1 MEFALFLSL
10 PQDAE
15 EGKNKQ
21 TKISLT
27 EHVVWRLRESLG
39 KCACWKDQPVPNPGL
54 YFKEMRRWEYKESNL
69 IVLVTQHSNTDFWV
83 YDCLLFYCVN
93 FFQKI
98 ILFMDISLPSPT
110 FTLPSHEDTML
121 FFNLLFLHTRL
132 PWKIRIV
139 IDFPTLK
146 GISKCYSNSA
156 IKSLDSHSN
165 VFCRQVCFI
174 AFSSGVLF
182 FFYFMGLFLK
192 LHQFAQCKE
201 ALVFQ
206 ADSADGFW
214 ENVL

>member
-1 MEFALFLSL
+1 
-10 PQDAE
+10 
-15 EGKNKQ
+15 
-21 TKISLT
+21 
-27 EHVVWRLRESLG
+27 
-39 KCACWKDQPVPNPGL
+39 
-54 YFKEMRRWEYKESNL
+54 MRRWEYKESNL

-139 IDFPTLK
+139 IDFPTLR

-182 FFYFMGLFLK
+182 FFLFHGPFSETTSICTVQRGLSF
-192 LHQFAQCKE
+192 
-201 ALVFQ
+201 
-206 ADSADGFW
+206 SSW
-214 ENVL
+214 